1 MEENVLSFLVWDH
14 EHVILGMEKGLLQML
29 DLNSLKHTSMTETRI
44 PELDYI
50 EDIIK
55 CKNYEN

>member
-1 MEENVLSFLVWDH
+1 MEENVLSFLVWDN
-14 EHVILGMEKGLLQML
+14 EHVILGMEKGLLCML
-29 DLNSLKHTSMTETRI
+29 DLKNLKPYSMIEARI

-55 CKNYEN
+55 CKTYQD